1 MTTVLV
7 SALPLLPGP
16 TLSAAHAGAGAWAG
30 LCPGPNMLPGE
41 GPSVSLQ
48 ASLIRGRFKL

>member
-7 SALPLLPGP
+7 SVLPLLPGP

-48 ASLIRGRFKL
+48 ASLIRGRVKL